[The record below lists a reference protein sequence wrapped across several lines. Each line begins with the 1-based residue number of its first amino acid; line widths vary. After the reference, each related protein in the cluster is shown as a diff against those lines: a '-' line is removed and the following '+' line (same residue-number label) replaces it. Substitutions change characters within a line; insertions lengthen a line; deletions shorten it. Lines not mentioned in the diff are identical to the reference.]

1 MTLENS
7 SENGSPDKIFLLW
20 VELERAYH
28 DGPHEDREPPLL
40 RLQNKPWDSSDPHV
54 QRAWEALTAPGNLH
68 DLKEWHSD
76 QHNDL
81 AQKWTLKAIERCQ
94 RRLGEG

>member
-7 SENGSPDKIFLLW
+7 SENGSSNKIFMLW

-28 DGPHEDREPPLL
+28 DGPYEDREPPLL
-40 RLQNKPWDSSDPHV
+40 RLQSEPWDSSDPYV
-54 QRAWEALTAPGNLH
+54 QRAWKVLTAPENLNG
-68 DLKEWHSD
+68 LKEWHSD
-76 QHNDL
+76 QHNEL
-81 AQKWTLKAIERCQ
+81 AQKWTLKALELCQ